1 MVCPLLIWG
10 RQEQR
15 RILIDLEIGPE
26 SVREGG
32 LWEGED
38 VRASGH
44 IVKGHNSSL
53 EVQKN
58 PHNQGLLCQLNGS

>member
-15 RILIDLEIGPE
+15 RIQIDLEIGPE

-32 LWEGED
+32 LREGED

-44 IVKGHNSSL
+44 IIKGHNSGIAS
-53 EVQKN
+53 
-58 PHNQGLLCQLNGS
+58 

>member
-1 MVCPLLIWG
+1 MLLPLLIWG

-15 RILIDLEIGPE
+15 RILVDLEIGPE

-38 VRASGH
+38 VGTSGH
-44 IVKGHNSSL
+44 VVKGYNSSL
-53 EVQKN
+53 EVQKY
-58 PHNQGLLCQLNGS
+58 PHNQGLLP